1 MKRNASNQSDSIQ
14 ECLDDICLGSVETVA
29 LPGFCHEEVCLLCKL
44 QITDDDKDDACENR
58 VERGGASLMELMRHA
73 ERQFNDTKGTPLMT
87 VAKDVHTAL
96 QHYISADGDRLGFL
110 RDVSPTNVYD
120 HFFYDHSGK
129 HPPNTKER
137 VERILL
143 SMLNVGIQSCCNK
156 LDNGKTSLIRDEAV
170 IILQI
175 VDRLTKISASR
186 GMAS

>member
-1 MKRNASNQSDSIQ
+1 MKRKASNQSDSIQ

-29 LPGFCHEEVCLLCKL
+29 LPGFGHEEVCLLCKL
-44 QITDDDKDDACENR
+44 QTGDDDSGEKR
-58 VERGGASLMELMRHA
+58 VESGGATLMELMRQA
-73 ERQFNDTKGTPLMT
+73 GRRFNDTKGTPPMT
-87 VAKDVHTAL
+87 VAEDVHSAL

-110 RDVSPTNVYD
+110 RDVSATNVYD

-170 IILQI
+170 VILQI
-175 VDRLTKISASR
+175 VDRLTKIQSLNK
-186 GMAS
+186 

>member
-1 MKRNASNQSDSIQ
+1 MKRKASNQSDSIQ

-29 LPGFCHEEVCLLCKL
+29 LPGFCHEEVCMLCKL
-44 QITDDDKDDACENR
+44 QTSNDAGENR
-58 VERGGASLMELMRHA
+58 VESGGATLMELIHQA
-73 ERQFNDTKGTPLMT
+73 EWQFNNTKGTPLMT

-96 QHYISADGDRLGFL
+96 QHYISVHGERLGFL

-170 IILQI
+170 VILQI
-175 VDRLTKISASR
+175 VDRLTKMQSLNR
-186 GMAS
+186 